1 MAYELCSSCVLPW
14 TMFRLMAYE
23 FALSLNEEEL
33 KTIKKGGADNNHH
46 MDKKEKEKEIKIK
59 KYKSSQAEC
68 LKVGEVEARPS
79 PRP

>member
-33 KTIKKGGADNNHH
+33 KTIKARNLRR
-46 MDKKEKEKEIKIK
+46 EKALNLERLMCASLD
-59 KYKSSQAEC
+59 YVQVDG
-68 LKVGEVEARPS
+68 L
-79 PRP
+79 

>member
-46 MDKKEKEKEIKIK
+46 MDKKEKTKEELATMKRNNKGDMEGIKLI
-59 KYKSSQAEC
+59 
-68 LKVGEVEARPS
+68 RW
-79 PRP
+79 